1 MYEYASTLVREGLH
15 ALGGYLAAVQSRIA
29 GWIYGEDLSFIALLV
44 VVALIILFIM
54 VPNRRR
60 Y

>member
-15 ALGGYLAAVQSRIA
+15 AVGGFLAVVQSRIA
-29 GWIYGEDLSFIALLV
+29 GWIYGEDLSFVALLV
-44 VVALIILFIM
+44 VVALIILFVM